1 MGTTAGTWDG
11 DGIWLKTALHTH
23 TSDTDGELPPRA
35 VAEHYEWAGF
45 DVVAITDHWTLTSVP
60 SSEHLLVITGAELA
74 VDPLGKGRYTEIL
87 AIGIDEIPEDP
98 GGDRAYWER
107 IDNYDF
113 KTFPDLSSAAAFI
126 TGQGGA
132 AFVAH
137 PYWSGLPP
145 EVILNAEGLTG
156 LELFNASSERENG
169 RGDSS
174 YIWDLALEAG
184 RSLSAIATDDSH
196 YPLFDIGDAWTMV
209 RAADRSRDAVLD
221 SLRAG
226 QTYASNGPALHD
238 VRRDGDRIEV
248 RCSPCVSVCL
258 QTRYQAGWAVRADH
272 RGRQEGAR
280 ILQRSDAGLVVHAE
294 FRPPFEDLPFVRVV
308 ATDAEGRRA
317 WTNPL

>member
-1 MGTTAGTWDG
+1 MGTTAGAWDD

-23 TSDTDGELPPRA
+23 TSDTDGELSPRA

-45 DVVAITDHWTLTSVP
+45 DVLAITDHWTLTSVP

-87 AIGIDEIPEDP
+87 AIGIDELPEDP

-113 KTFPDLSSAAAFI
+113 KTFPDLSTAAAFI

-145 EVILNAEGLTG
+145 EVIVDAEGLTG
-156 LELFNASSERENG
+156 LELFNASSERESG

-226 QTYASNGPALHD
+226 RTYASNGPVLHD

-258 QTRYQAGWAVRADH
+258 QTRYQEGWAVRADH

-280 ILQRSDAGLVVHAE
+280 ILQRSDAGLVVRAE
-294 FRPPFEDLPFVRVV
+294 FRPAIEGLPFVRVV

-317 WTNPL
+317 WTNPV

>member
-1 MGTTAGTWDG
+1 MGTTPDAWDG
-11 DGIWLKTALHTH
+11 DGVWLKTALHTH

-45 DVVAITDHWTLTSVP
+45 DVLAITDHWTLTSVP

-74 VDPLGKGRYTEIL
+74 VDPLGNGRYTEIL
-87 AIGIDEIPEDP
+87 AIGIDELPDDP

-113 KTFPDLSSAAAFI
+113 KTFPDLSTAAAFI

-145 EVILNAEGLTG
+145 EVILGRRGPHGPGAVQR
-156 LELFNASSERENG
+156 ELRTRNG
-169 RGDSS
+169 PRGFLLPLGPGARGRPVSLRDRHRRQSLPAVRHRRRVDHGARGGS
-174 YIWDLALEAG
+174 FARRRAGFVAAG
-184 RSLSAIATDDSH
+184 R
-196 YPLFDIGDAWTMV
+196 
-209 RAADRSRDAVLD
+209 
-221 SLRAG
+221 
-226 QTYASNGPALHD
+226 TYASNGPVLHD

-248 RCSPCVSVCL
+248 RCSPCVSVGV
-258 QTRYQAGWAVRADH
+258 QTRYQEGWAVRADH

-280 ILQRSDAGLVVHAE
+280 ILQRSDAGSVVHAE
-294 FRPPFEDLPFVRVV
+294 FRPAIEDLPFVRVV